1 MGESNGHYN
10 WYGLYRLGLHS
21 ITIMITDNVDRAV
34 NRNSCRPPSIIL
46 PYWYLE
52 SDSGMKRFCP
62 SLSCLVI
69 LEQLYATWNYVLSQ
83 GKFADDHRE
92 CMLIKMI

>member
-46 PYWYLE
+46 PYRYLE
-52 SDSGMKRFCP
+52 SDSGMKRFC
-62 SLSCLVI
+62 LSVSC
-69 LEQLYATWNYVLSQ
+69 
-83 GKFADDHRE
+83 
-92 CMLIKMI
+92 